1 MRLRKD
7 GVETRKRILAAA
19 CEVFSRKGYRDATHA
34 EICKRAGTN
43 TAAINYHFRDK
54 ETLYVEAWRLAFH
67 RSIEAH
73 PPDGGVRPGAAAEE
87 RLRGRIRSIVQ
98 RIADPQSHEFDIVQ
112 KELVNPTGLLAEVM
126 HESIEP
132 LRQGLLAIVRELLG
146 AGASGQQVLLCQMSI
161 KAQCLDLWIRERHR
175 KMFARAGMK
184 VGLPPLDLDAEL
196 IAEHVARFSLA
207 GIREMRRR
215 IESGE
220 VGERECAREH

>member
-7 GVETRKRILAAA
+7 GIETRRRILAAA
-19 CEVFSRKGYRDATHA
+19 CEVFGRKGYRDATHA

-146 AGASGQQVLLCQMSI
+146 AGASGQQV
-161 KAQCLDLWIRERHR
+161 R